1 MSDPRRFEIFPYREE
16 DIITRPGGRFPILRP
31 TVDVRLARDDLSAV
45 VSVLIDTGAPFS
57 LFARGVGDALDLDW
71 DRADARRADH
81 TIGGGQHVAQLEQ
94 LQLTLP
100 PFEGLSWETEVGFFV
115 DDWQMPFAG
124 VLGHQGF
131 LDRWA
136 VSFNYSQNYFVVEE
150 PGVFHGRLP
159 PDYDEV
165 YQSRDLG
172 WKGGAT

>member
-1 MSDPRRFEIFPYREE
+1 M
-16 DIITRPGGRFPILRP
+16 
-31 TVDVRLARDDLSAV
+31 
-45 VSVLIDTGAPFS
+45 
-57 LFARGVGDALDLDW
+57 
-71 DRADARRADH
+71 
-81 TIGGGQHVAQLEQ
+81 
-94 LQLTLP
+94 P

>member
-1 MSDPRRFEIFPYREE
+1 MSDSRRFEIFPYREE

-31 TVDVRLARDDLSAV
+31 TVDVR
-45 VSVLIDTGAPFS
+45 
-57 LFARGVGDALDLDW
+57 
-71 DRADARRADH
+71 
-81 TIGGGQHVAQLEQ
+81 LEQ